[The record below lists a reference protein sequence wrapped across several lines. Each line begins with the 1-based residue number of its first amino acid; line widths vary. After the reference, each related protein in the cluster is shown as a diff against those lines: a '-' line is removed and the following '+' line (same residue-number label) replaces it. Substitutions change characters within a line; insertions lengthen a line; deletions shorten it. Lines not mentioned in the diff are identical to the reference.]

1 MRRCKKERKSSR
13 GWVVFVLQMGIGS
26 FKMSECLGIH
36 KRKRKGEIYTP
47 DQRNSHEQAPYSSHP
62 KCYNACQK

>member
-36 KRKRKGEIYTP
+36 KRKRKGKITRKEHLEL
-47 DQRNSHEQAPYSSHP
+47 RSL
-62 KCYNACQK
+62 